1 MKRIFLYILT
11 ILLGFFI
18 TANPLCAQ
26 LTSADKTLIQAQKFY
41 QNQKYQEAVDVLEA
55 FLKDN
60 PEHKLAYRLLGH
72 TFFQLDRFEDARVA
86 ITKALNLGSLTSD
99 VLLRLAQLYQLDH
112 NLPAALN
119 ALRVANII
127 EPEKPD
133 LLLNLAQSAQ
143 NANLD
148 AEAQSAYRA
157 ALSLD
162 PSQSDVWLRLANL
175 SLKNNHHHK
184 AILSFLMA
192 YYLGDSSENL
202 ITHIAELYVQL
213 DDPESA
219 IFWYSQ
225 IEPADTNQQEKI
237 QLRRAQLSLASGNLD
252 QANRLAETLTQS
264 KDKTVRKD
272 ALLLL
277 GQIAQKQNAT
287 QQASRHWQLAVELG
301 SVDQNIM
308 AWLGQYHY
316 QEKEYKKAIQFLTQA
331 LAGDHPDTLL
341 HLQLIA
347 SLIHTNNQTVARE
360 QLIRYLEYHGLDQ
373 QAQRYIAQ
381 LASAIPTQ
389 AK

>member
-1 MKRIFLYILT
+1 MKRTILYLVT
-11 ILLGFFI
+11 ILLGFSI

-26 LTSADKTLIQAQKFY
+26 LTPAEKNLIQAKKLY
-41 QNQKYQEAVDVLEA
+41 QDHKYQEAVDVLEE
-55 FLKDN
+55 FIQDN
-60 PEHKLAYRLLGH
+60 PEHKLAYKLLGH
-72 TFFQLDRFEDARVA
+72 SYYQLDRFEDARVA
-86 ITKALNLGSLTSD
+86 ITKALNLGSVTSD
-99 VLLRLAQLYQLDH
+99 VLLLLAQLYQSDH

-127 EPEKPD
+127 EPEKSD
-133 LLLNLAQSAQ
+133 ILLNLGQTAQ

-148 AEAQSAYRA
+148 AEAESAYRA

-162 PSQSDVWLRLANL
+162 PSQTGVWLRLANL
-175 SLKNNHHHK
+175 NLKKNHHHK
-184 AILSFLMA
+184 AILGFLMA

-202 ITHIAELYVQL
+202 ITHIAELYVKL

-225 IEPADTNQQEKI
+225 IETSDTNQQEKI

-252 QANRLAETLTQS
+252 QANRLAETIIQA

-277 GQIAQKQNAT
+277 GQIAQNQNNA
-287 QQASRHWQLAVELG
+287 QLASRHWQSAVALG
-301 SVDQNIM
+301 SVDQTIL

-316 QEKEYKKAIQFLTQA
+316 QQKEYKKAAQFLTRAQA
-331 LAGDHPDTLL
+331 IDHPDTVL

-347 SLIHTNNQTVARE
+347 SLIHTNNLPNARE
-360 QLIRYLEYHGLDQ
+360 QLIKYLEHHGLDQ
-373 QAQRYIAQ
+373 QVRRYIA
-381 LASAIPTQ
+381 LFASAVPTPV
-389 AK
+389 K